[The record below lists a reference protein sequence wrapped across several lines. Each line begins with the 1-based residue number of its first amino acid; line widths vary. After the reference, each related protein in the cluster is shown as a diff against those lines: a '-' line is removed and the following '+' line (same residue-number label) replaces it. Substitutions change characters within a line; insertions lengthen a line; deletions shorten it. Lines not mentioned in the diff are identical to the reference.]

1 MADGGRPRVL
11 VTGGAGFIGRRLVK
25 ARQDLGAEVTVADK
39 RPPRDPDVRAVVGD
53 LCDPSVADQ
62 AVSPG
67 TDAVMHLAAVTSV
80 LRSIEDPVETY
91 RTNVDVTATLLEL
104 ARNRGVAAFLLAS
117 TNAVVGNVGRKV
129 ITEQTPA
136 RPLTPYGGTKA
147 AAEMLLSY
155 YSASYGVAGCAL
167 PVSHV
172 YRPGMGA
179 KDSLLPPAIRARPP
193 RPRRPADRGG
203 HP

>member
-1 MADGGRPRVL
+1 
-11 VTGGAGFIGRRLVK
+11 
-25 ARQDLGAEVTVADK
+25 
-39 RPPRDPDVRAVVGD
+39 
-53 LCDPSVADQ
+53 
-62 AVSPG
+62 
-67 TDAVMHLAAVTSV
+67 MHLAAVTSV
-80 LRSIEDPVETY
+80 LRSIQDPVETY
-91 RTNVDVTATLLEL
+91 RTNVAVTATLHDR

-167 PVSHV
+167 PFSQF
-172 YRPGMGA
+172 YGPGMGE
-179 KDSLLPPAIRARPP
+179 KDSFFPPLMPAARAR
-193 RPRRPADRGG
+193 RGG
-203 HP
+203 RGDRDGHPGPAP